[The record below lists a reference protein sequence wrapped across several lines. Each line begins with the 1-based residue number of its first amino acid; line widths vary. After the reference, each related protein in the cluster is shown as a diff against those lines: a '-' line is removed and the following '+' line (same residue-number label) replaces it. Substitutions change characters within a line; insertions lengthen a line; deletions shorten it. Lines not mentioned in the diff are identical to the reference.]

1 VSTASGRG
9 GGRWAWVATLVLAL
23 GVATSA
29 AGGALPDRDGDGL
42 PDEWETHGVTVGGRF
57 IDLPAMG
64 ADPDRPDV
72 FLQVDAMVDATHDQ
86 RPDPAAIARVVD
98 AFARAPYTS
107 PTGSVGIRLH
117 VDAGPESIMSDDGR
131 RWGAL
136 SHARVLPWQDDL
148 GTAASGTYDWR
159 GFLAI
164 RDEPGG
170 FSETGRGPVF
180 HYAIFGF
187 FHDRDDP
194 GGSGASGISRGIG
207 GTEFLVTLGNFTD
220 GHGSV
225 SEQAGT
231 LMHELGHNFGLRHG
245 GDDDTNS
252 KPGYVS
258 VMNYAFQM
266 DGLVR
271 GGVRG
276 IVDFS
281 RGAEAS
287 LDEALDDPPAVTIG
301 GPDGPVDEAC
311 VGERDERAGS
321 AVRPVAGSAGGA
333 GDTFDDWA
341 HVRLA
346 VGAIGRLPAKTAAK
360 TPMRRPAARAVS
372 RSR

>member
-1 VSTASGRG
+1 M
-9 GGRWAWVATLVLAL
+9 LAL
-23 GVATSA
+23 ALAVAASVA
-29 AGGALPDRDGDGL
+29 FAALPDRDGDGL
-42 PDEWETHGVTVGGRF
+42 PDEWEAHGVTVGGRF

-64 ADPDRPDV
+64 ADPDRADV
-72 FLQVDAMVDATHDQ
+72 FLQIDAMADATHDQ
-86 RPDPAAIARVVD
+86 RPDPAALARVVE

-117 VDAGPESIMSDDGR
+117 VDAGPESLVSDDGR
-131 RWGAL
+131 RWGVL
-136 SHARVLPWQDDL
+136 SRARVLPWQDDL
-148 GTAASGTYDWR
+148 GTAASGTYDWTA
-159 GFLAI
+159 FLAI

-170 FSETGRGPVF
+170 FSESGRGPVF

-207 GTEFLVTLGNFTD
+207 GTELLVTLGNFTD
-220 GHGSV
+220 GRGSV

-276 IVDFS
+276 VVDFS
-281 RGAEAS
+281 RGVEPS
-287 LDEALDDPPAVTIG
+287 LDDALDEPAGI
-301 GPDGPVDEAC
+301 PVAGAERAVEEAC
-311 VGERDERAGS
+311 VARR
-321 AVRPVAGSAGGA
+321 AVRSGIAVKPIAASATRA
-333 GDTFDDWA
+333 ADAFDDWA

-346 VGAIGRLPAKTAAK
+346 VGPLGRLPREK
-360 TPMRRPAARAVS
+360 PR
-372 RSR
+372 